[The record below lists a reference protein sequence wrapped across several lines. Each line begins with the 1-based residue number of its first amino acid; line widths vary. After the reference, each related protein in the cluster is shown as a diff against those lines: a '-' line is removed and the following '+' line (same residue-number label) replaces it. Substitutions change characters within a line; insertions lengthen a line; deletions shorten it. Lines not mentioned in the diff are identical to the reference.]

1 MKDRFYMFE
10 ADSTI
15 INLTEVAMAWV
26 SYCEST
32 EEYVLKITMKN
43 GEYARLCYNFP
54 DEADADLWKLY
65 ELLGGN

>member
-15 INLTEVAMAWV
+15 INLAEISIARVV
-26 SYCEST
+26 YH
-32 EEYVLKITMKN
+32 EEEDEFILNLYMKN
-43 GEYARLCYNFP
+43 GNIVELYYNCQ